1 MGIVQDDID
10 RVREATD
17 LVQLVTQYLQ
27 LKRVGRSWTGLCP
40 FHSEK
45 TPSFNV
51 NGEAGFYKCF
61 GCGRGGDAIE
71 FLREIEHLDFPAA
84 VERLAGRAGIQLSY
98 TTKDEGAGQ
107 RKRKVLLDAVAR
119 AVEWY
124 HERLVSGPDAGAA
137 RAYLRDRGL
146 DGDTV
151 RHWQIG
157 WAPDDWDQLASAL
170 KLPSDVL
177 SESGL
182 GFVNRRGRQQDAF
195 RNRVLF
201 PIHDVNGVA
210 VGFGGRILPGG
221 EGPKYKNSQDSAI
234 YHKSRVLYGLHLAK
248 DDAVR
253 SDEVIVCEGY
263 TDVIGFAT
271 AGLPRA
277 VATCGTALTDDHVK
291 LLRRFSKRVV
301 LAFDADA
308 AGQAAAER
316 FYEWE
321 QRFEIDVAVAD
332 LPDGV
337 DPADLA
343 RTDPERL
350 EAAVTDAKPFLG
362 FRVDRVLDA
371 ANLATPEGRA
381 RGAERAAALVLE
393 HPNPLVRDQYLM
405 QIADYCRVDVD
416 RLRAGTVRRDPRAP
430 GKAVGVD
437 AGAPGTTPRRFAD
450 DPEVRVLRLAVHLP
464 DTVPDYVDERLFAD
478 PLHRAVLAALLGSQT
493 HHEAVEAAG
502 GEAAELL
509 QQLLVEEPP
518 DDTPSA
524 VVARLLHDAAQ
535 RRLRALETDPATADD
550 PEAARQLA
558 PLKLA
563 IDAVRH
569 SYWKLDVAE
578 RLLDWL
584 GARAE
589 EMA

>member
-1 MGIVQDDID
+1 MGIVQDDIE

-17 LVQLVTQYLQ
+17 LVQLVSQYLQ
-27 LKRVGRSWTGLCP
+27 LKRVGRNWTGLCP

-84 VERLAGRAGIQLSY
+84 VERLAGRVGIQLTY

-107 RKRKVLLDAVAR
+107 RKRKTLLDAVAR

-124 HERLVSGPDAGAA
+124 HERLVSAPDAGAA
-137 RAYLRDRGL
+137 RGYLRDRGL

-157 WAPDDWDQLASAL
+157 WAPDDWDQLATAL
-170 KLPSDVL
+170 KLPSEIL
-177 SESGL
+177 SQSGL
-182 GFVNRRGRQQDAF
+182 GFVNRRGRVQDAF
-195 RNRVLF
+195 RGRVMF
-201 PIHDVNGVA
+201 PIHDVNGAA

-234 YHKSRVLYGLHLAK
+234 YHKSRLLYGLHLAK

-253 SDEVIVCEGY
+253 ADEVIVCEGY
-263 TDVIGFAT
+263 TDVIGFAA

-277 VATCGTALTDDHVK
+277 VATCGTALTEDHVK

-321 QRFEIDVAVAD
+321 QTYEIDVAVAD

-343 RTDPERL
+343 RSDPERL
-350 EAAVTDAKPFLG
+350 EAAVSGAKPFLG
-362 FRVDRVLDA
+362 FRVDRVLDTT
-371 ANLATPEGRA
+371 NLATPEGRA

-405 QIADYCRVDVD
+405 QIADYCRVDVA
-416 RLRAGTVRRDPRAP
+416 RLRTGTVRRDPNERGKVVAVDLGEGDARA
-430 GKAVGVD
+430 
-437 AGAPGTTPRRFAD
+437 RRFAD

-478 PLHRAVLAALLGSQT
+478 PLHREVLRALLGSQN
-493 HHEAVEAAG
+493 HHQAVEAAA
-502 GEAAELL
+502 GEAADLL

-518 DDTPSA
+518 DDEPAA
-524 VVARLLHDAAQ
+524 VVARLLHDAAL
-535 RRLRALETDPATADD
+535 RRLRDLETDPATADD
-550 PEAARQLA
+550 PAAARQLA
-558 PLKLA
+558 QLKLA
-563 IDAVRH
+563 IDAVRA
-569 SYWKLDVAE
+569 SYWKLAVAE

-584 GARAE
+584 GVRAG